1 MIGFKQYLNEVLA
14 IDWGVKGKTDHM
26 LPNGGEKFKYDSDHV
41 AQTTLLGYKNL
52 FEFGNYVVY
61 YTSKKYDI
69 FCVYDKSQKAF
80 TLYLS
85 AYSVKKMVV
94 KINILGST
102 KNNKLKA
109 HDFYHELIKHGYTL
123 YSNEQSEGGQ
133 LVWSKLSKFKD
144 VNIHGWYN
152 GKPVNISFAK
162 DSDEIY
168 LDHKSGE
175 TYSDGKK
182 RSGYG
187 IALIAHKK

>member
-1 MIGFKQYLNEVLA
+1 MISFRQYLNEVLA
-14 IDWGVKGKTDHM
+14 VDWGVKSNTDPI
-26 LPNGGEKFKYDSDHV
+26 LPNMGEKFRDDLEYVQKTAS
-41 AQTTLLGYKNL
+41 LGYDKL
-52 FEFGNYVVY
+52 FEFGDYVVY
-61 YTSKKYDI
+61 YKTKIERVFCIYDR
-69 FCVYDKSQKAF
+69 SQKAF

-85 AYSVKKMVV
+85 AYSVIKKVI

-109 HDFYHELIKHGYTL
+109 HDFYHELIKRGYTL
-123 YSNEQSEGGQ
+123 YSDAQSEGGQ

-152 GKPVNISFAK
+152 GKPVNVSLEK
-162 DSDEIY
+162 DSEEIY
-168 LDHKSGE
+168 LDRNSAE

-182 RSGYG
+182 RSAYG

>member
-1 MIGFKQYLNEVLA
+1 MITFNQYLNEVLA
-14 IDWGVKGKTDHM
+14 VNQGKSGLNFM
-26 LPNGGEKFKYDSDHV
+26 LPNWGEKFKNDLDYEQ
-41 AQTTLLGYKNL
+41 QTSSEGYKNL

-61 YTSKKYDI
+61 LHKSGRS
-69 FCVYDKSQKAF
+69 FCVYDKTQKAF
-80 TLYLS
+80 TLYLGGH
-85 AYSVKKMVV
+85 SVIKKVI
-94 KINILGST
+94 KISMLNST
-102 KNNKLKA
+102 KDNKLKA

-123 YSNEQSEGGQ
+123 YTDVQGEGGQ

-168 LDHKSGE
+168 LDHESGE

-182 RSGYG
+182 RSEYG

>member
-1 MIGFKQYLNEVLA
+1 MISFKQYLIEVLA
-14 IDWGVKGKTDHM
+14 INWGIKSNTDPM
-26 LPNGGEKFKYDSDHV
+26 LPNNGKKLRDDLEYVQKTAS
-41 AQTTLLGYKNL
+41 LGYKKL

-61 YTSKKYDI
+61 DTSKEYCG

-85 AYSVKKMVV
+85 AYSVIKMVI

-109 HDFYHELIKHGYTL
+109 HDFYHELIKRGYTL

-152 GKPVNISFAK
+152 GKPVNISLAN

-168 LDHKSGE
+168 LDHESAE